1 MILYDV
7 NAGFQSYSIKLKQL
21 NSEAAGVRLWAM
33 FNSLVWIN
41 IRSVYLATF
50 KAGMVVMI
58 IAAAGLLEG
67 WTHFHLLELR
77 PRAPLETQ
85 Q

>member
-1 MILYDV
+1 MMLKQV
-7 NAGFQSYSIKLKQL
+7 FKSHSIKLKRL
-21 NSEAAGVRLWAM
+21 SSEAAGVRLWAM

-41 IRSVYLATF
+41 ITSAYLASF
-50 KAGMVVMI
+50 RAGMVVMI

-67 WTHFHLLELR
+67 WTHFHLFELR
-77 PRAPLETQ
+77 PHAPLETQ

>member
-1 MILYDV
+1 
-7 NAGFQSYSIKLKQL
+7 
-21 NSEAAGVRLWAM
+21 
-33 FNSLVWIN
+33 
-41 IRSVYLATF
+41 
-50 KAGMVVMI
+50 MVVMI